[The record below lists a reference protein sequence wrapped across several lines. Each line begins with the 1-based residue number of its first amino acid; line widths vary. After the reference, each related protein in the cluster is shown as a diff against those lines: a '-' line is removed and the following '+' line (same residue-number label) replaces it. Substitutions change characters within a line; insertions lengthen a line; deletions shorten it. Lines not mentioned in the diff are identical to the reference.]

1 MCATLTTGAAN
12 VGHGTSLHCKLSDW
26 DPYTRS
32 SWSKNSDLDFGTLI
46 DSFEEHQ
53 DLFTEY
59 AVSKRRGQPEKLDR
73 AEFRPVVVL
82 YRLKEGRDVDSTLG
96 KLWTGRS
103 KGVCVSDAGC

>member
-1 MCATLTTGAAN
+1 MCAILTSGAAN

-26 DPYTRS
+26 DPHTHA
-32 SWSKNSDLDFGTLI
+32 SWPKNSDLDLETLI

-59 AVSKRRGQPEKLDR
+59 IDSKRRGRPTKLDR

-82 YRLKEGRDVDSTLG
+82 YRLKEGREVDSTLG
-96 KLWTGRS
+96 DLWTGRS
-103 KGVCVSDAGC
+103 KGMCVSDAGC